1 MESKLPFRMIN
12 RPFGV
17 RVAAPYYR
25 IVRNYGRVGLVVLLL
40 LSVSMEGEVRAARAH
55 VGVSVSSTSQTD
67 GHQQLSDKGRAALRA
82 ILEAGRLSD
91 LRWPDFGD
99 YRTEV
104 EQFYAAADDSL
115 AWVNGSRPTQQAL
128 VLTELFHVAEN
139 KGLINKDYDGT
150 WCAEPIANL
159 EQTDP
164 DAAEL
169 KLIRFD
175 VALTVSAMR
184 YISDLHIGR
193 VNPRQFHFG
202 LDIEHEKYDL
212 SEFLRQRLVSASDV
226 QAVLETIEPP
236 FAAYHRTLQALQKY
250 LELARQT
257 PGVPLVAPRKIV
269 RPGETYADLST
280 LARVLRSL
288 GDLSPEAPV
297 PLSENLYEGALVDA
311 VKHFQHRHG
320 LEPDG
325 CLDPHTLKELNTP
338 LSRRVAQLQLTLE
351 RWRWLPH
358 EFARPPVVVNIPEF
372 RLRAGAISTDVVVGR
387 AYRHKTPVFASE
399 MKQVIFRPYWNVPLS
414 IQRAEL
420 VPSIEKN
427 RSYLTQRGYEIVDT
441 REHVLSAG
449 VVTDDILRQLRSGK
463 LSIRQQPGSNNA
475 LGLIKFS
482 LPNRYNVY
490 LHATPMT
497 PLFSRAR
504 RDFSHGCIRV
514 EDPVT
519 LAVWVLRDKPEWT
532 RDRIQAAMNGDKTI
546 VVNLAKSIPVLI
558 LYGTAMVMEDG
569 EVRFFDDI
577 YGHDVALEQA
587 LAKRGI

>member
-1 MESKLPFRMIN
+1 METKLLSRRIETPIDE
-12 RPFGV
+12 
-17 RVAAPYYR
+17 RVAVAHCR
-25 IVRNYGRVGLVVLLL
+25 NTRNYGRLLGLVTLLI
-40 LSVSMEGEVRAARAH
+40 VSSSMKDEVRAAPANSA
-55 VGVSVSSTSQTD
+55 VLVSFTSPTA
-67 GHQQLSDKGRAALRA
+67 GSQQLSAKGVATLRA
-82 ILEAGRLSD
+82 ILEDCRLSG
-91 LRWPDFGD
+91 LCQPEFAV
-99 YRTEV
+99 YRIEV
-104 EQFYAAADDSL
+104 EQFYAATDNSL
-115 AWVNGSRPTQQAL
+115 AWVQGSRPTQQAVAL
-128 VLTELFHVAEN
+128 IELFQAAEN
-139 KGLINKDYDGT
+139 KGLRSKDYGGQGFD
-150 WCAEPIANL
+150 ERIASL

-169 KLIRFD
+169 TLVQFD

-184 YISDLHIGR
+184 YVSDLHIGR
-193 VNPRQFHFG
+193 VNPRKFHFG
-202 LDIEHEKYDL
+202 LDIEQKKYDL

-226 QAVLETIEPP
+226 KAVLETIEPP
-236 FAAYHRTLQALQKY
+236 FRAYHRTLQALQKY
-250 LELARQT
+250 LELSRQ
-257 PGVPLVAPRKIV
+257 PNGPPLVAPRTIV
-269 RPGETYADLST
+269 RPGETYPNVSA
-280 LARVLRSL
+280 LAQLLRSL

-297 PLSENLYEGALVDA
+297 PLFGNVYQGALVDA
-311 VKHFQHRHG
+311 VKHFQRRHG
-320 LEPDG
+320 LEEDG
-325 CLDPHTLKELNTP
+325 CLGPHTLKELNTP

-358 EFARPPVVVNIPEF
+358 EFTLPPVVVNIPEF
-372 RLRAGAISTDVVVGR
+372 RLRAGTISTEVVVGR

-427 RSYLTQRGYEIVDT
+427 RSYLTQRGYEILDA
-441 REHVLSAG
+441 REHVLSDG

-482 LPNRYNVY
+482 LPNRYNIY

-497 PLFSRAR
+497 ALFSRAR

-519 LAVWVLRDKPEWT
+519 LAAWVLRGKPEWT
-532 RDRIQAAMNGDKTI
+532 RERIQAAMSGDKTI
-546 VVNLAKSIPVLI
+546 VVNLDKSIPVLI

-569 EVRFFDDI
+569 EVHFFDDI
-577 YGHDVALEQA
+577 YGHDAALEQT
-587 LAKRGI
+587 LAK